1 MSISTSERPV
11 AGGAVRLSP
20 SAPGRRRAGLLFLAL
35 LLCGTLAGC
44 YASRGAQTA
53 RETPDTAGVDGA
65 VGTMVLDDV
74 YLDTAVTVPAGGSV
88 ALRAAFTNK
97 SAEPDRLIAVT
108 TPVAAS
114 VELLQPDGTVATG
127 GIEVPGQGQ
136 VNAATGPVLVRLDG
150 LTRALSPQALVP
162 ITFEFEK
169 AGRVTVDDVP
179 VATPAQGQVATHG

>member
-1 MSISTSERPV
+1 MSTCTSERPV

-44 YASRGAQTA
+44 YASRDAQTA
-53 RETPDTAGVDGA
+53 QETPDTAGVDGG

-88 ALRAAFTNK
+88 ALRASFTDK
-97 SAEPDRLIAVT
+97 SAQPDRLIAVT

-136 VNAATGPVLVRLDG
+136 LDAATGPVLVRLDG

-162 ITFEFEK
+162 ITFTFEK
-169 AGRVTVDDVP
+169 AGRVTLDDVP
-179 VATPAQGQVATHG
+179 AATPAQGQAQTHG